1 MNPIPF
7 LRQIAFAEGVSFLVL
22 LGIAM
27 PLKYIA
33 GVPLAVKIVGWLH
46 GVLFVVFCCAL
57 LRTLLVARWSLVR
70 CAAIFVAALLPF
82 GPFIADRR
90 MAQWEED
97 FRRSRAEGGQA
108 EL

>member
-27 PLKYIA
+27 PLKYMA
-33 GVPLAVKIVGWLH
+33 GMPLAVKIVGWLH
-46 GVLFVVFCCAL
+46 GILFVIFCVAL
-57 LRTLLVARWSLVR
+57 LRTWLAARWPVMR
-70 CAAIFVAALLPF
+70 CAVIFIAALLPF

-90 MAQWEED
+90 MAEWEED
-97 FRRSRAEGGQA
+97 FRRSREGGA
-108 EL
+108 